1 MQYTTISKE
10 RIGVLIGN
18 NGETKKRI
26 EEATHTKISI
36 SETEVAISGQPYYEM
51 IAQNVIDAI
60 NLGFSPEKALL
71 LTKEQ
76 EDYTYEFIPLSE
88 KKFFYIRG
96 RVIGTNGSVLN
107 KIEKLSGCFICVG
120 KEGIGIIGNY
130 EDVEDVKEAITIIIN
145 NGKFGTAYKFIAKR
159 KKERT
164 KI

>member
-1 MQYTTISKE
+1 
-10 RIGVLIGN
+10 
-18 NGETKKRI
+18 
-26 EEATHTKISI
+26 
-36 SETEVAISGQPYYEM
+36 
-51 IAQNVIDAI
+51 
-60 NLGFSPEKALL
+60 
-71 LTKEQ
+71 
-76 EDYTYEFIPLSE
+76 
-88 KKFFYIRG
+88 
-96 RVIGTNGSVLN
+96 VLN